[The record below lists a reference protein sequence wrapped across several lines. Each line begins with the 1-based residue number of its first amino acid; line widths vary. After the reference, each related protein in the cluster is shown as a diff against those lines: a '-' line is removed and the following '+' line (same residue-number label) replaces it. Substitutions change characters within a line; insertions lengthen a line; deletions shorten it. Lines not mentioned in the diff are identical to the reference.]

1 MVISVGL
8 MIFREMVST
17 SVFYIIICGDF
28 ISAQFI
34 KFNHEKGTVSFQSLI
49 KSEYWIGV
57 DYDTLE
63 LVCNY

>member
-1 MVISVGL
+1 

-17 SVFYIIICGDF
+17 FVFYIIICEDF

-34 KFNHEKGTVSFQSLI
+34 KFNQNGTVSFQNLI
-49 KSEYWIGV
+49 NSEYWIGV
-57 DYDTLE
+57 DYATLE